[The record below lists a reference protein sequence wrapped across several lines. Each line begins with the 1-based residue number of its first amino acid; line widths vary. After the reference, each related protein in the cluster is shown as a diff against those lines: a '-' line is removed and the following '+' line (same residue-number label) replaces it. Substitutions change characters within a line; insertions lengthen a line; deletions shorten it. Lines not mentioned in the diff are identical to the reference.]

1 MRTCSYCHK
10 KEGHNMRKCPKKEED
25 EKASKGKETILIQK
39 GKRTR
44 KEPISIEYA
53 SEDESEFKSED
64 NEDAKDES
72 AYDDEDY
79 GNEEDL
85 F

>member
-1 MRTCSYCHK
+1 MSSIY
-10 KEGHNMRKCPKKEED
+10 EGLAKKEED